1 MSARAMESAMGP
13 GRFPG
18 CDMKK
23 LTQIGAA
30 GLMAATPAAAQET
43 PREERKS
50 VAPAD
55 MKAITPALARYTD
68 DILFGDNWENP
79 RLSKRDRSLVTIS
92 ALIAGGKSAQLGGH
106 LGRALDNGVTPQEIS
121 GVLTHLAFYSGWPN
135 AVSAIGVAQDVFTKR
150 GIGSDQIA
158 PATMPPI
165 ALNAGKEKARAAMV
179 DTTVAPSAPNLARFT
194 NDTLFGDLWRRPD
207 LSPRD
212 RSLVTVAALTMAG
225 DSGQLSYH
233 LGRALD
239 NGVTTEQLS
248 ETMTHLAFYA
258 GWPKGMSGAAL
269 VREETARRSDAA
281 ANAAPAR
288 LIVARHGEGPAQQG
302 PAANF
307 TGTVEV
313 TGRFA
318 SPAPSRTSGAT
329 VTFQPGARTAWHSH
343 PLGQT
348 LIVTQG
354 VGWTQVEGGPIVEMR
369 AGDVIVAP
377 PGARHWHGASPS
389 SSMSHVAIA
398 EAADGKVVDWFE
410 QVDDATYRNGP
421 SGDQDGTRRE

>member
-1 MSARAMESAMGP
+1 MGR

-30 GLMAATPAAAQET
+30 GLMAATPAAAQEA

-68 DILFGDNWENP
+68 DVLFGDNWENP

-92 ALIAGGKSAQLGGH
+92 ALIAGGKSAQLAGH

-135 AVSAIGVAQDVFTKR
+135 AVSAIGVAQDIFAKR
-150 GIGSDQIA
+150 GIGSDQIP
-158 PATMPPI
+158 PATMPPMT
-165 ALNAGKEKARAAMV
+165 LEPTQEKARAAMV
-179 DTTVAPSAPNLARFT
+179 NSTVAPSAPNLARFT

-212 RSLVTVAALTMAG
+212 RSLMTVAALTMAG
-225 DSGQLSYH
+225 DTGQTSYH

-239 NGVTTEQLS
+239 NGVTTEQLA

-269 VREETARRSDAA
+269 VREETARRASAPSPAAPDAA
-281 ANAAPAR
+281 
-288 LIVARHGEGPAQQG
+288 LVIARHGEGPAQQG

-307 TGTVEV
+307 TGKVEV

-318 SPAPSRTSGAT
+318 ALAPSRTSGAT

-354 VGWTQVEGGPIVEMR
+354 VGWTQIEGGPIVEMR

-389 SSMSHVAIA
+389 SVMRHVAIA
-398 EAADGKVVDWFE
+398 ETADGKVVDWFE
-410 QVDDATYRNGP
+410 QVDDATYRSGP
-421 SGDQDGTRRE
+421 TGDQGGSRSE